1 MLVHVRE
8 RIHRRA
14 FRARVA
20 IFNYKSS
27 IDEIN
32 PAQYHEAWTIKNLVF
47 LRNRQ
52 NGRSRDPGASSN
64 AVCNVELHVEV
75 SVGSYV
81 IFIAAVKHSHRKTH
95 ILNTSRS

>member
-32 PAQYHEAWTIKNLVF
+32 PSRCHEAWTIKNLVF
-47 LRNRQ
+47 LKNRR
-52 NGRSRDPGASSN
+52 NGRSPGPGAISN

-75 SVGSYV
+75 SVE
-81 IFIAAVKHSHRKTH
+81 
-95 ILNTSRS
+95 